1 LAQALAILPRPKD
14 EKLLVGV
21 NTADD
26 AGVYRISDDRAI
38 VYTIDIFTP
47 TVPDAYEFGQIA
59 AANSISD
66 VYAMGGEPF
75 LALNI
80 TGFPNNEDPE
90 VLGRM
95 LLGGQEKASE
105 AGVTIIGGHTFATKE
120 IKYGLSVVGFIHP
133 DRIISNAGAKPG
145 DVIVL
150 TKPLGVGTMIQ
161 ASMLDLSIEL
171 DLAPV
176 IESMK
181 TLNREA
187 SLAMRQAG
195 AHAATDITGYG
206 LLGHLVELAEASRV
220 GIELSASVLPVFEGA
235 LEIIAQGV
243 LEPGIAM
250 NTASFGERVEMR
262 GVDPHLS
269 QLMFGSET
277 SGGLAV
283 VLPESHLDRFR
294 KKFTSFSPVIGR
306 ITRENPGRIF
316 VFDKLGLEMGS

>member
-1 LAQALAILPRPKD
+1 M
-14 EKLLVGV
+14 

-26 AGVYRISDDRAI
+26 AGVYLIGDDKAI

-47 TVPDAYEFGQIA
+47 TVPDAYEFGKIA

-66 VYAMGGEPF
+66 IYAMGGEPF

-80 TGFPNNEDPE
+80 TGFPSNEDPE

-95 LLGGQEKASE
+95 LLGGQEKATE

-120 IKYGLSVVGFIHP
+120 IKYGLSVIGFVHP
-133 DRIISNAGAKPG
+133 DRIISNAGAQPG

-161 ASMLDLSIEL
+161 ALMLDLSTKVDL
-171 DLAPV
+171 DPV
-176 IESMK
+176 VESMK

-187 SLAMRQAG
+187 SVAMRQAG

-220 GIELSASVLPVFEGA
+220 GIELIASSLPVFDGA
-235 LEIIAQGV
+235 LEIIAQGI

-250 NTASFGERVEMR
+250 NKSSFGERVKMK
-262 GVDPHLS
+262 GDDPHLS
-269 QLMFGSET
+269 RLIFGSET

-283 VLPESHLDRFR
+283 VLPESHLEKFR
-294 KKFTSFSPVIGR
+294 DKFTGPAPVIGR
-306 ITRENPGRIF
+306 IIKENPGRIF
-316 VFDKLGLEMGS
+316 VHDE